1 MRSFLLLAGLIAPFA
16 ASAAEMETHS
26 KIDAVTLFPKS
37 ALVSRVAEV
46 ELPSGE
52 TTLVFKN
59 LPFGLD
65 PASLQVSGQA
75 SEGLVLGSVTSR
87 LASAE
92 AKSDDVVEVRLKE
105 LHSQRDRLQVTV
117 EAFEAEK
124 AMMLRFSQVGPEKL
138 GPDSKSLEVADWT
151 KAWSALGSGLSKL
164 GEDLRSAR
172 MRVDGIDEDILR
184 VEAMRAPSAVR
195 TDFAR
200 EVSVETEISAAG
212 KARITLTYRIGG
224 ATWRPRYEAR
234 LQTGNGAKQPMLEFS
249 RRAAISQTTGED
261 WNDIE
266 LVVSTIRAERGATQP
281 DLQPQRIGFRES
293 PFALAGVAGRPEGKA
308 IGGMAPQRFGVPM
321 EPANALPAPALQEA
335 SERPATID
343 AGAFTASFK
352 IAGRLSLGS
361 DGTVKTVPISTR
373 SLSPD
378 LSITTVPVLDENAYL
393 VSRFA
398 NDKETPLLPGEAM
411 LYRDGAYI
419 GSSQIA
425 FVAGGDVFD
434 LSFGADD
441 RVKVTRVP
449 VRRKENEPTWF
460 GQTKTETRE
469 FKTSIANLHDFPVK
483 IMLVDAVP
491 FAENTAI
498 TVEQLAATT
507 PPTQTAVADKRGV
520 TSWTYEY
527 AAGEKREIRLAYRM
541 KWPADR
547 DVVIEPAPLA
557 AK

>member
-1 MRSFLLLAGLIAPFA
+1 
-16 ASAAEMETHS
+16 METHS

-59 LPFGLD
+59 LPFGLV

-124 AMMLRFSQVGPEKL
+124 AMMLRFSQTGPEKP
-138 GPDSKSLEVADWT
+138 GTNSNPLEVEDWT
-151 KAWSALGSGLSKL
+151 KAWSAIGSGLALL
-164 GEDLRSAR
+164 GAELLPAR
-172 MRVDGIDEDILR
+172 ERLNEIDEDILR
-184 VEAMRAPSAVR
+184 VEAMRAPRAAK
-195 TDFAR
+195 TYPAR
-200 EVSVETEISAAG
+200 EVSVETEIGAAG

-224 ATWRPRYEAR
+224 ATWIPVYEAR
-234 LQTGNGAKQPMLEFS
+234 LQTGSGSKQPMLAFS

-261 WNDIE
+261 WNDVE
-266 LVVSTIRAERGATQP
+266 LVVSTIRAERGAAQP

-293 PFALAGVAGRPEGKA
+293 PFALAGVAGRAELKA
-308 IGGMAPQRFGVPM
+308 IGAMAPQRSGVPM
-321 EPANALPAPALQEA
+321 EPANASPNALPAPAPPLQEA
-335 SERPATID
+335 SERPATIG
-343 AGAFTASFK
+343 AGAFTASFR

-378 LSITTVPVLDENAYL
+378 LSITTVPVLDETAYL
-393 VSRFA
+393 VSCFA

-527 AAGEKREIRLAYRM
+527 APGKSGRSGS
-541 KWPADR
+541 PTG
-547 DVVIEPAPLA
+547 
-557 AK
+557 